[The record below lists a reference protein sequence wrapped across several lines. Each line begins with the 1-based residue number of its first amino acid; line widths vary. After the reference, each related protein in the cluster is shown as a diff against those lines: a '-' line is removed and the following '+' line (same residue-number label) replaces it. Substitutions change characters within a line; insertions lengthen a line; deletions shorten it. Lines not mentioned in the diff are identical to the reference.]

1 MSENKINNNMGLA
14 IAMGAGIGL
23 VFGQFIFD
31 DVGIGLSV
39 GAGLGVVYG
48 FINKSKQNSSDD
60 NQ

>member
-1 MSENKINNNMGLA
+1 MGLA

-23 VFGQFIFD
+23 IFGQFIFD

-48 FINKSKQNSSDD
+48 SINKFKQNKSDD

>member
-48 FINKSKQNSSDD
+48 SINKFKKNKSDD